1 MRRFAD
7 RNMSRTAAAQM
18 MFCASSCA
26 ACAAMMMNIALNL
39 DASLLASI
47 LFVLLV
53 LRLHILGVL
62 VVVITI
68 SALRIMVSSPK
79 KPESLAY
86 RSLIQRS
93 GLAQWR
99 GRFFV

>member
-26 ACAAMMMNIALNL
+26 ACAAMMMMNIALNL

-47 LFVLLV
+47 LFVLFILAILSLLV
-53 LRLHILGVL
+53 RIILGQNQTGSVF
-62 VVVITI
+62 T
-68 SALRIMVSSPK
+68 AETKRP
-79 KPESLAY
+79 P
-86 RSLIQRS
+86 
-93 GLAQWR
+93 
-99 GRFFV
+99 FVR

>member
-47 LFVLLV
+47 LFVLFILAILSLLV
-53 LRLHILGVL
+53 RIILGQNQ
-62 VVVITI
+62 TG
-68 SALRIMVSSPK
+68 SVSTAETK
-79 KPESLAY
+79 RLAH
-86 RSLIQRS
+86 
-93 GLAQWR
+93 
-99 GRFFV
+99 

>member
-26 ACAAMMMNIALNL
+26 ACAAMMMMNIALNL

-47 LFVLLV
+47 LFVLFILS
-53 LRLHILGVL
+53 ILGL
-62 VVVITI
+62 LIRVIRMQSKTG
-68 SALRIMVSSPK
+68 AVFTAETKRP
-79 KPESLAY
+79 P
-86 RSLIQRS
+86 
-93 GLAQWR
+93 
-99 GRFFV
+99 FVR

>member
-26 ACAAMMMNIALNL
+26 ASAALMMNIALNP

-47 LFVLLV
+47 LFVLFILSILV
-53 LRLHILGVL
+53 LLAILSLLVRIILVQKTGSVSTAETKRLAH
-62 VVVITI
+62 
-68 SALRIMVSSPK
+68 
-79 KPESLAY
+79 
-86 RSLIQRS
+86 
-93 GLAQWR
+93 
-99 GRFFV
+99 

>member
-26 ACAAMMMNIALNL
+26 ACAAMMMMNIALNL

-47 LFVLLV
+47 LFVLFILATLSLLV
-53 LRLHILGVL
+53 RIILGQNQ
-62 VVVITI
+62 TG
-68 SALRIMVSSPK
+68 SVSTAETK
-79 KPESLAY
+79 RLAH
-86 RSLIQRS
+86 
-93 GLAQWR
+93 
-99 GRFFV
+99 

>member
-47 LFVLLV
+47 LFVLFILAILSLLV
-53 LRLHILGVL
+53 RIILGQNQ
-62 VVVITI
+62 TG
-68 SALRIMVSSPK
+68 SVSTAETK
-79 KPESLAY
+79 CLAH
-86 RSLIQRS
+86 
-93 GLAQWR
+93 
-99 GRFFV
+99 

>member
-7 RNMSRTAAAQM
+7 RNMSRTAAVQM

-47 LFVLLV
+47 LFVLFILAILSLLV
-53 LRLHILGVL
+53 RIILGQNQ
-62 VVVITI
+62 TG
-68 SALRIMVSSPK
+68 SVSTAETK
-79 KPESLAY
+79 RLAH
-86 RSLIQRS
+86 
-93 GLAQWR
+93 
-99 GRFFV
+99 

>member
-26 ACAAMMMNIALNL
+26 ACAAMMMMMMNIALNL

-47 LFVLLV
+47 LFVLFILSILV
-53 LRLHILGVL
+53 LLAILSLLVRIILGQSKTGAVF
-62 VVVITI
+62 T
-68 SALRIMVSSPK
+68 AETKRP
-79 KPESLAY
+79 P
-86 RSLIQRS
+86 
-93 GLAQWR
+93 
-99 GRFFV
+99 FVR

>member
-47 LFVLLV
+47 LFVLFILSILV
-53 LRLHILGVL
+53 LLAILSLLVRILLGQNQTGSVSTAETKRLAH
-62 VVVITI
+62 
-68 SALRIMVSSPK
+68 
-79 KPESLAY
+79 
-86 RSLIQRS
+86 
-93 GLAQWR
+93 
-99 GRFFV
+99 

>member
-26 ACAAMMMNIALNL
+26 ACAAMMMMMNIALNL

-47 LFVLLV
+47 LFVLFILS
-53 LRLHILGVL
+53 ILGL
-62 VVVITI
+62 LIRVIRMQSKTG
-68 SALRIMVSSPK
+68 AVFTAETKRP
-79 KPESLAY
+79 P
-86 RSLIQRS
+86 
-93 GLAQWR
+93 
-99 GRFFV
+99 FVR

>member
-26 ACAAMMMNIALNL
+26 ACAAMMMMNIALNL

-47 LFVLLV
+47 LFVLLI
-53 LRLHILGVL
+53 LSILGL
-62 VVVITI
+62 LIRVIRMQSKTG
-68 SALRIMVSSPK
+68 AVFTAETKRP
-79 KPESLAY
+79 P
-86 RSLIQRS
+86 
-93 GLAQWR
+93 
-99 GRFFV
+99 FVR

>member
-26 ACAAMMMNIALNL
+26 ACAAMMMMMMNIALNL

-47 LFVLLV
+47 LFVLFILS
-53 LRLHILGVL
+53 ILGL
-62 VVVITI
+62 LIRVIRMQSKTG
-68 SALRIMVSSPK
+68 AVFTAETKRP
-79 KPESLAY
+79 P
-86 RSLIQRS
+86 
-93 GLAQWR
+93 
-99 GRFFV
+99 FVR

>member
-26 ACAAMMMNIALNL
+26 ACAAMMMMNIALNL

-47 LFVLLV
+47 LFVLFILS
-53 LRLHILGVL
+53 ILGL
-62 VVVITI
+62 LIRVIRMQSKTG
-68 SALRIMVSSPK
+68 AVFTAETKRP
-79 KPESLAY
+79 PFA
-86 RSLIQRS
+86 R
-93 GLAQWR
+93 
-99 GRFFV
+99 

>member
-1 MRRFAD
+1 MDIFTRGGCDMRRFAD

-47 LFVLLV
+47 LFVLFILAILSLLV
-53 LRLHILGVL
+53 RIILGQNQ
-62 VVVITI
+62 TG
-68 SALRIMVSSPK
+68 SVSTAETK
-79 KPESLAY
+79 CLAH
-86 RSLIQRS
+86 
-93 GLAQWR
+93 
-99 GRFFV
+99 

>member
-26 ACAAMMMNIALNL
+26 ASAAMMMMNIALNL

-47 LFVLLV
+47 LFVLFILTILSLLV
-53 LRLHILGVL
+53 RIILGQNQ
-62 VVVITI
+62 TG
-68 SALRIMVSSPK
+68 SVSTAETK
-79 KPESLAY
+79 RLAH
-86 RSLIQRS
+86 
-93 GLAQWR
+93 
-99 GRFFV
+99 

>member
-26 ACAAMMMNIALNL
+26 ACAAMMMMNIALNL

-47 LFVLLV
+47 LFVLFILAILCLLV
-53 LRLHILGVL
+53 RIILGQNQ
-62 VVVITI
+62 TG
-68 SALRIMVSSPK
+68 SVSTA
-79 KPESLAY
+79 ETRRLAH
-86 RSLIQRS
+86 
-93 GLAQWR
+93 
-99 GRFFV
+99 